1 MNSRRPTHL
10 HFDLHFAPIDIAA
23 QLHVGLQRIPLMRHT
38 PQSLERHRRENAAL
52 RNLPDDRITHYVED
66 VQLPTDYVQHLL
78 VTAPTPIQGAKLDT
92 LLFSKI
98 HIPRQAR
105 SDLVERLVCTGH
117 RNTSRPHPKFLA
129 VGVKCIMT
137 HDPACIIDVH
147 DWVTSEDAAHS
158 IISHHIELANL
169 LGTVAATVANYI
181 EYANGFSDLAIQ
193 ILTQA
198 KAHQQDPSKQ
208 NWAFETPYLD
218 TNLKPTNKSYYNWSA
233 ITKEWMR
240 APLQDS
246 LNQTKNDP
254 SLQSATGVPQDSTLT
269 QNVGLYTVQQ
279 GIDRVSSSHPAQ
291 APAASPLGTRA
302 ADAGGYWTAN
312 DLTPQHGFSQ
322 IGDVSFQDGTFSITY
337 NNSWLRWLSAYVE
350 FHGPDGLDGK
360 PVTPEGWTSMLPG
373 NLAATYDSPTKKYVQ
388 IFSATNTILGIPIG
402 NTDTMISFKWPPNA
416 SSVKV
421 LAGGIGRTGGIE
433 GQDGKYIGSWDSQ
446 VCTPGAI
453 MTGIFN
459 LGIPA
464 VCMLMGAA
472 VETSSL
478 SKLAASS
485 FSAALDVAGA
495 IVGGPVSSAL
505 QGGNTTTLM
514 MAFADVIPRLLLD
527 LPDLA
532 FWMSVEFGEAAAE
545 EATPIFGWIALAVS
559 EATNLALIVQTSVEV
574 ALSPAVFEIDVTRA
588 IDAQWTLLP
597 AKNHQNTWPL
607 EATHY
612 EVVATFKD
620 GTSRTTTGEMTTSPQ
635 TGPITVFFDSAHKNR
650 LPGGGQ
656 VQFTAN
662 FYSKTGWLC
671 GSARTDEISAA
682 ITGNLLTVP
691 EMAITEVVVP
701 LTPTTIYQFDRK
713 LVYDTKSGA
722 RTWSPDGG
730 APTATV
736 NSLSSSNIG
745 SNLAN
750 LVKITLSQNA
760 SEIGYTWQASRQN
773 IPLAGQNAPD
783 SEQMLTFQTIAT
795 GATPDERLTFG
806 PSGFSSGPLLVFDL
820 LGPASGVG
828 HNFWIDPRNN
838 AYHVR
843 QVLLGGAGTFDLAT
857 GQSWGRFHQQIDAA
871 TVHPSGALV
880 GVSTSNHRLEVL
892 SLGKASVADAQAPLA
907 NIYAGYGSRPGLL
920 HSPIAVV
927 ANLTGASVVVL
938 EQADDS
944 LTDGGARLQALD
956 LSGNPVSIFAGRTSA
971 VALLKQESAPVT
983 LLDLAI
989 ESKGYLYVLKYI
1001 RDGSQVAD
1009 YLLDIYNP
1017 DGSWLAQTAGI
1028 SASKMT
1034 VDIWRT
1040 MYTLNFEA
1048 LMKPDGARTEPSVS
1062 IWLPSTNMS

>member
-1 MNSRRPTHL
+1 MNTKLPKHL
-10 HFDLHFAPIDIAA
+10 HFDLHFAPGDIEAK
-23 QLHVGLQRIPLMRHT
+23 LHVGSQRIPLVRHT
-38 PQSLERHRRENAAL
+38 AASRQRHRLENAAL

-78 VTAPTPIQGAKLDT
+78 VTAPSPTQGAKLDT

-98 HIPRQAR
+98 YVPRQAR
-105 SDLVERLVCTGH
+105 ADLVEWLLLTGH
-117 RNTSRPHPKFLA
+117 RNTSRPHPKLLA
-129 VGVKCIMT
+129 AGVKCTMA
-137 HDPACIIDVH
+137 HDRACIIDVH
-147 DWVTSEDAAHS
+147 DWVTPEDAAHS

-169 LGTVAATVANYI
+169 LGTVAAKVANYI
-181 EYANGFSDLAIQ
+181 EYAKGFSDLATK

-198 KAHQQDPSKQ
+198 MAHQQNPSNQ

-218 TNLKPTNKSYYNWSA
+218 TNLKPTNKSYYNWSDT
-233 ITKEWMR
+233 TKRWMR
-240 APLQDS
+240 APLQDT

-254 SLQSATGVPQDSTLT
+254 SLQSTTGVPRDST
-269 QNVGLYTVQQ
+269 QSRNVGLYTLQQ
-279 GIDRVSSSHPAQ
+279 GIDRVSTSHPAQ
-291 APAASPLGTRA
+291 APTASQLETRA
-302 ADAGGYWTAN
+302 LDDGGYWTAN

-322 IGDVSFQDGTFSITY
+322 SGDVSFNDGTFSITY

-350 FHGPDGLDGK
+350 FYGPDDKK

-373 NLAATYDSPTKKYVQ
+373 NLAGIYDTPTKKYAQ
-388 IFSATNTILGIPIG
+388 IFSATNTVLGIPIG
-402 NTDTMISFKWPPNA
+402 NTDTTISFKWPANA
-416 SSVKV
+416 SSVKI
-421 LAGGIGRTGGIE
+421 LAGGLGRTGGIE
-433 GQDGKYIGSWDSQ
+433 GQDGKYYGSWDGQ

-459 LGIPA
+459 LGIPV

-485 FSAALDVAGA
+485 FSAVLDVAGA

-597 AKNHQNTWPL
+597 DINHQNTWPR

-612 EVVATFKD
+612 EVIATFKD

-656 VQFTAN
+656 VRFTAN
-662 FYSKTGWLC
+662 FYSNTGWLC
-671 GSARTDEISAA
+671 GSAHTDDISAA
-682 ITGNLLTVP
+682 IPGNLLTVP
-691 EMAITEVVVP
+691 QMAITEVLVP

-713 LVYDTKSGA
+713 LVYDTPSGA
-722 RTWSPDGG
+722 RTWSTEGG
-730 APTATV
+730 APTATI

-745 SNLAN
+745 NNLAN
-750 LVKITLSQNA
+750 LVKITLSQNT
-760 SEIGYTWQASRQN
+760 SELGYAWQASGQN
-773 IPLAGQNAPD
+773 IPLAGQDAPD
-783 SEQMLTFQTIAT
+783 SEQMLTFQTIAN
-795 GATPDERLTFG
+795 GAKPDDRLTFG

-820 LGPASGVG
+820 LSPASGVG
-828 HNFWIDPRNN
+828 NNFWIDPRNN

-843 QVLLGGAGTFDLAT
+843 QVLLGHAGAFDLAT
-857 GQSWGRFHQQIDAA
+857 GQSWGRFHQQLDAVA
-871 TVHPSGALV
+871 VHPSGALV
-880 GVSTSNHRLEVL
+880 GVSTSNRRLEVL
-892 SLGKASVADAQAPLA
+892 SLGKAAVADAQAPLA

-927 ANLTGASVVVL
+927 ANPAGASVVVL
-938 EQADDS
+938 EEADDS
-944 LTDGGARLQALD
+944 LQDGGARLQALD
-956 LSGNPVSIFAGRTSA
+956 LSGNPVPLFAGRTST

-989 ESKGYLYVLKYI
+989 ESKGYLYVLKYLG
-1001 RDGSQVAD
+1001 DGSQVAD
-1009 YLLDIYNP
+1009 YCLDIYNP
-1017 DGSWLAQTAGI
+1017 DGSWLAQTAGL
-1028 SASKMT
+1028 SAGKMA
-1034 VDIWRT
+1034 VDVWRT
-1040 MYTLNFEA
+1040 MYTLNFEV
-1048 LMKPDGARTEPSVS
+1048 LTKPDGERTEPSVS
-1062 IWLPSTNMS
+1062 IWLPSTNMG